1 MRKVA
6 LRGLRARPLR
16 TILTALSVVLGVAMI
31 SGTYVLT
38 DTINRSFSE
47 VFSQANVGTDVV
59 VAPRKVDEDFWGS
72 GDDRR

>member
-1 MRKVA
+1 VRKVA